1 MFVPIVNEL
10 FIQAG
15 ADDGPGVGPD
25 VGPDVDP
32 DVDPDVGP
40 DQNGT
45 DPELENIEEGGNNIE
60 CKILQFFSCNI
71 NFITIIAL

>member
-1 MFVPIVNEL
+1 MFVPIENEL

-32 DVDPDVGP
+32 DVDPDVG
-40 DQNGT
+40 T
-45 DPELENIEEGGNNIE
+45 DHELENIEEGGNNIE
-60 CKILQFFSCNI
+60 CKILQFFLCNI